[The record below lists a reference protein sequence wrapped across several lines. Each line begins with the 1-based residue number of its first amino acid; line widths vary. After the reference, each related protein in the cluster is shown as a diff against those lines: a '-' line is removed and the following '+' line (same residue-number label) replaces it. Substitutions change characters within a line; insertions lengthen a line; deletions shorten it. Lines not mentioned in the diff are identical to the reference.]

1 MSAAIAKPYNLCP
14 PVPSWPHPCVNP
26 CIAHIAAGVL
36 RTPDTRSSGQGRRTP
51 GPRKPPRESLGLQAV
66 AQAGDCMAGR
76 TTRWAVGGRG
86 DERARRQEVCADEPR
101 PPPPASEP
109 PPHSTPRAHHPM
121 PRLLLRYAL
130 PTTRS
135 DPELF
140 CITCYKHPL
149 ISLLILTTCAPQSPH
164 GLIHV

>member
-1 MSAAIAKPYNLCP
+1 
-14 PVPSWPHPCVNP
+14 VPSNMA
-26 CIAHIAAGVL
+26 IYL

-135 DPELF
+135 DPELLGF
-140 CITCYKHPL
+140 EGNCQLRRYFI
-149 ISLLILTTCAPQSPH
+149 LLVGGH
-164 GLIHV
+164 